1 MTAPTYA
8 SLAQRSL
15 RLFSISVMDQ
25 VVLSGANLLIAFVLI
40 RFAGDND
47 YAMYVLVQSTML
59 LLVSMQ
65 ASYLLQPLAVL
76 TPRLPAAERF
86 RTVTAVK
93 ETQRRILKWVAL
105 AVLWVPLLGWITGL
119 LSTLVA
125 LLVAT
130 GILAVWAALRRE
142 YLRTVLLMHSRPL
155 DLLGADAIYAG
166 VALLGLGL
174 AVFIGKYA
182 VVGTT
187 LALSIAGWFGAAA
200 AHRSL
205 AADPGWQKGGVVTNW
220 AEMRGMGFWALTG
233 ATIYWFLGQSYS
245 YILASR
251 LDLHAVAD
259 VNATRLLLMPAIVMT
274 VGVTS
279 LLGPTTATWYS
290 QIGARPMVIR
300 LLNVLLAVAVLEV
313 LYFVFIWVSREWILT
328 NVLHKQVQDRDLL
341 LLLWGGL
348 ATIAL
353 VRDVLQ
359 CGLIAMGHL
368 KSLAGQV
375 GVSAAVAVCIM
386 WFGTRWWGASAVLF
400 GQITGEL
407 INLAGILLL
416 LRRYTPKREI
426 AITAL

>member
-1 MTAPTYA
+1 
-8 SLAQRSL
+8 
-15 RLFSISVMDQ
+15 MDQ

-40 RFAGDND
+40 RFTSDND
-47 YAMYVLVQSTML
+47 YALYVLVQSTML

-65 ASYLLQPLAVL
+65 AAFLLQPLAVL
-76 TPRLPAAERF
+76 TPRLPPEERF
-86 RTVTAVK
+86 RTITAVK
-93 ETQRRILKWVAL
+93 ETQRRVLKWVAL
-105 AVLWVPLLGWITGL
+105 SALGLPLLGYVTGL
-119 LSTLVA
+119 LSA
-125 LLVAT
+125 LMALIVAT
-130 GILAVWAALRRE
+130 GTLAVWAALRRE
-142 YLRTVLLMHSRPL
+142 YLRTVLLMYSRPL

-166 VALLGLGL
+166 VTLLGLTL
-174 AVFIGKYA
+174 AVLGLKHA

-187 LALSIAGWFGAAA
+187 LAIAAAGWFGAAA

-205 AADPGWQKGGVVTNW
+205 AANPGWQKGGTVTNW
-220 AEMRGMGFWALTG
+220 LDMRKMGFWALVG

-245 YILASR
+245 YVLASR
-251 LDLHAVAD
+251 LNLQAVAD

-290 QIGARPMVIR
+290 QIGARPMVMR

-313 LYFVFIWVSREWILT
+313 AYFVVIWFGRDWILT
-328 NVLHKQVQDRDLL
+328 SVLHKHIEDRDLL

-386 WFGTRWWGASAVLF
+386 WFGTKWWGAWAVLV

-407 INLAGILLL
+407 INLAGILML
-416 LRRYTPKREI
+416 LRRYTPERV
-426 AITAL
+426 ASTA

>member
-1 MTAPTYA
+1 MTASSYA
-8 SLAQRSL
+8 GLAQRSL

-40 RFAGDND
+40 RFTSDND
-47 YAMYVLVQSTML
+47 YALYVLVQSTML

-65 ASYLLQPLAVL
+65 AAFLLQPLAVL
-76 TPRLPAAERF
+76 TPRLPPEERF
-86 RTVTAVK
+86 RTITAVK
-93 ETQRRILKWVAL
+93 ETQRRVLKWVAL
-105 AVLWVPLLGWITGL
+105 SALGLPLLGYVTGL
-119 LSTLVA
+119 LSA
-125 LLVAT
+125 LMALIVAT
-130 GILAVWAALRRE
+130 GTLAVWAALRRE
-142 YLRTVLLMHSRPL
+142 YLRTVLLMYSRPL

-166 VALLGLGL
+166 VTLLGLTL
-174 AVFIGKYA
+174 AVLGLKHA

-187 LALSIAGWFGAAA
+187 LAIAAAGWFGAAA

-205 AADPGWQKGGVVTNW
+205 AANPGWQKGGTVTNW
-220 AEMRGMGFWALTG
+220 LDMRKMGFWALVG

-245 YILASR
+245 YVLASR
-251 LDLHAVAD
+251 LNLQAVAD

-290 QIGARPMVIR
+290 QIGARPMVMR

-313 LYFVFIWVSREWILT
+313 AYFVVIWFGRDWILT
-328 NVLHKQVQDRDLL
+328 SVLHKHIEDRDLL

-386 WFGTRWWGASAVLF
+386 WFGTKWWGAWAVLV

-407 INLAGILLL
+407 INLAGILML
-416 LRRYTPKREI
+416 LRRYTPERV
-426 AITAL
+426 ASTA